1 MAIMG
6 IREVNQS
13 LLSTLT
19 SLNRSSSSGG
29 ASFSV
34 ENVLLAAQQNYAT
47 NKANQERISD
57 QLSAVSTLTEQVS
70 KLRTAANDLN
80 VNGKVLNLFSDGS
93 DNATI
98 QSGIE
103 EFVEAFNDLRS
114 FASTNRDFF
123 QEDFNRTV
131 GNFLDRVES
140 ELSAVG
146 VTSSSDGTLSIDE
159 DALSDALTNDFSA
172 VKEAFGGLNGLAT
185 RVNGF
190 AESVSRTGTY
200 QLLSNIEVPQQRSR
214 AVELMQDDLFRTSIL
229 SLIK

>member
-19 SLNRSSSSGG
+19 SLNRSSSTSSS
-29 ASFSV
+29 SFSV

-57 QLSAVSTLTEQVS
+57 QLSAVSTLQDQIS

-98 QSGIE
+98 QSGITD
-103 EFVEAFNDLRS
+103 FVEAFNELRS
-114 FASTNRDFF
+114 FATSNKDFF

-131 GNFLDRVES
+131 GNFLEKVES
-140 ELSAVG
+140 QLSDIG
-146 VTSSSDGTLSIDE
+146 VSKSSDGSLSIDA
-159 DALSDALTNDFSA
+159 DTLSDALTNDFSA

-214 AVELMQDDLFRTSIL
+214 AVELMQDELFRTSIL
-229 SLIK
+229 SLIR